1 MCWILVSPILLG
13 YILSHYDGRQYT
25 ITICNNYKTTEDENK
40 PQYSNPSVYLP
51 PLPEDNIYAPLMGQE
66 LYKDK
71 PIFTDNYQLGCLSPY
86 GTVLGHKPKEDS
98 FPYGDSYR
106 PLVWDEKD

>member
-1 MCWILVSPILLG
+1 
-13 YILSHYDGRQYT
+13 
-25 ITICNNYKTTEDENK
+25 
-40 PQYSNPSVYLP
+40 
-51 PLPEDNIYAPLMGQE
+51 MGQE

-106 PLVWDEKD
+106 PLVWNEKD